1 MPCLPGIRSGIS
13 HFLALGS
20 AFLGVTLRDRRLAQ
34 TDLLLPNPERSGLAG
49 SLELQLLDMVR
60 GARGP
65 ELCSVRL
72 ARDGAA
78 PRCNLFHC
86 HRLRGWWLVVKL
98 REPEDEEQEQ
108 REAQTGKKRR
118 KKRKGRREDLEFSDS
133 GGNVY
138 LLMVGRNGGGRGGR
152 VGGRGSRF
160 GLRPPKNLASVP
172 SFPGKG

>member
-1 MPCLPGIRSGIS
+1 MGGWLRQTCSCLTRSALDLQDPWSCSYRTWCEGPG
-13 HFLALGS
+13 
-20 AFLGVTLRDRRLAQ
+20 
-34 TDLLLPNPERSGLAG
+34 
-49 SLELQLLDMVR
+49 
-60 GARGP
+60 
-65 ELCSVRL
+65 

-78 PRCNLFHC
+78 PRCNLFRC
-86 HRLRGWWLVVKL
+86 HRLRGWWPVVKL

-118 KKRKGRREDLEFSDS
+118 KKRKGRREDLEFSHS

-138 LLMVGRNGGGRGGR
+138 VLTVGRSGGGRGGR
-152 VGGRGSRF
+152 V

>member
-1 MPCLPGIRSGIS
+1 MPCLPSPGIWSGIS

-20 AFLGVTLRDRRLAQ
+20 AFLGVTLRDGRLAK

-49 SLELQLLDMVR
+49 SLELQLPDMVR

-78 PRCNLFHC
+78 PRCNLFRC
-86 HRLRGWWLVVKL
+86 HRLRGWWPVVKL

-118 KKRKGRREDLEFSDS
+118 KKRKGRREDLEFSHS

-138 LLMVGRNGGGRGGR
+138 VLTVGRSGGGRGGR
-152 VGGRGSRF
+152 V

>member
-1 MPCLPGIRSGIS
+1 MQLP
-13 HFLALGS
+13 
-20 AFLGVTLRDRRLAQ
+20 
-34 TDLLLPNPERSGLAG
+34 
-49 SLELQLLDMVR
+49 DMVR

-78 PRCNLFHC
+78 PRCNLFRC
-86 HRLRGWWLVVKL
+86 HRLRGWWPVVKL

-118 KKRKGRREDLEFSDS
+118 KKRKGRREDLEFSHS

-138 LLMVGRNGGGRGGR
+138 VLTVPTSQVTFPSLKLTPNSGA
-152 VGGRGSRF
+152 
-160 GLRPPKNLASVP
+160 PKQVKNR
-172 SFPGKG
+172 

>member
-1 MPCLPGIRSGIS
+1 M
-13 HFLALGS
+13 
-20 AFLGVTLRDRRLAQ
+20 
-34 TDLLLPNPERSGLAG
+34 
-49 SLELQLLDMVR
+49 
-60 GARGP
+60 
-65 ELCSVRL
+65 
-72 ARDGAA
+72 
-78 PRCNLFHC
+78 
-86 HRLRGWWLVVKL
+86 KL